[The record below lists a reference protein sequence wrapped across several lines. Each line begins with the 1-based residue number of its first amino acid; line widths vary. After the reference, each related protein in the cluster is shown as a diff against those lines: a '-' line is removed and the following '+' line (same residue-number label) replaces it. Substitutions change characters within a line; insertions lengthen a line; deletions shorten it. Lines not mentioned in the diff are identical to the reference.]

1 MQEFAK
7 YTVRPEHLFSLA
19 EIDTYVWLSLIFFRI
34 IMKGVFVQIYD
45 CQTIQLCH
53 TFNPFLRGRRQ
64 LAGFLIG
71 KIKSFILKFKCIL

>member
-7 YTVRPEHLFSLA
+7 YTIKPEHLFSLA
-19 EIDTYVWLSLIFFRI
+19 ERDLCLTVFNFFFRI
-34 IMKGVFVQIYD
+34 IMKGVFVQIRD

-64 LAGFLIG
+64 LAGFDRQN
-71 KIKSFILKFKCIL
+71 